1 MDKASQRELAK
12 SVGKAIARRREKAG
26 YTQEEVAE
34 KLGLGRGAIA
44 RVEQGIAIPTIVRL
58 VELADLFR
66 CRIDELLVEASTRQD
81 DQAALVAQL
90 IAPLEAAD
98 QRMLVDWIRAFS
110 QQFKE
115 KS

>member
-12 SVGKAIARRREKAG
+12 SVGKAIARRREQAG

-58 VELADLFR
+58 VELADLFG
-66 CRIDELLVEASTRQD
+66 CRLDELLIEASTRKD
-81 DQAALVAQL
+81 DQATLITQL
-90 IAPLEAAD
+90 LAPLNAAD
-98 QRMLVDWIRAFS
+98 QRILLDWVKVFA
-110 QQFKE
+110 QQFKG
-115 KS
+115 S